1 MRKKL
6 ILIQTFTKMPL
17 CFTSREFYD
26 ELRMNGFLESW
37 FEGDAIP
44 KFLKDKCHHEFRG
57 KSWEKITA
65 NNTKPVEQSIA
76 KAEQKVI
83 EYKQQELIVDPVL
96 NEKDCVNFL
105 KSLGYKLFKTVEI

>member
-44 KFLKDKCHHEFRG
+44 KFLKDKCYHEFRG
-57 KSWEKITA
+57 KTWEKITEKNVNPFDYA
-65 NNTKPVEQSIA
+65 KP
-76 KAEQKVI
+76 KAEQQVI

-105 KSLGYKLFKTVEI
+105 KSLGYKLFKTVEM